1 MASMSEGPPADAA
14 TLMWINGPF
23 GGGKTITAC
32 ELHRRLPGSVICDP
46 EHVGFGMRRML
57 PEQLRGNFQDLPTW
71 RRSVTEL
78 LAMTLASCRGAVIVP
93 MTITDPGYLGEIIG
107 ALREDGHDVRH
118 FALLADP
125 STVRRRL
132 RKRSLGLW
140 FTRED
145 WALARLEP
153 DLHALAGE
161 KFAVHIKTDHLT
173 VAQVAE
179 TIASAAD
186 LPISAATD
194 GPLRAAVRQYA
205 TTIRHIRF
213 D

>member
-1 MASMSEGPPADAA
+1 MRGCLGQESGHAARLLESMEEIFMTDAM
-14 TLMWINGPF
+14 LVWINGPF

-46 EHVGFGMRRML
+46 EHVAFGMRRM
-57 PEQLRGNFQDLPTW
+57 
-71 RRSVTEL
+71 
-78 LAMTLASCRGAVIVP
+78 
-93 MTITDPGYLGEIIG
+93 
-107 ALREDGHDVRH
+107 
-118 FALLADP
+118 
-125 STVRRRL
+125 
-132 RKRSLGLW
+132 
-140 FTRED
+140 
-145 WALARLEP
+145 ARLEP
-153 DLHALAGE
+153 DLHALVGE
-161 KFAVHIKTDHLT
+161 QFAVHVKTDHLT

-179 TIASAAD
+179 TIAAAAG